1 MSYEKNIEDRKIDRV
16 DISLLKFFWQI
27 NPLLKTAKNKIP
39 KFLRNLEVFKNFSD
53 YELWELS
60 KALHSR
66 TFEKGDIIF
75 RENDLGVGFYFIVRG
90 NVDIVIEND
99 HSVTGET
106 TELHSKV
113 VVSLEKNDYF
123 GELALLQERHLR
135 NATAVAKEPCE
146 LLGIFKPDLD
156 IIINERPVIAS
167 KLLQSISLIISNRL
181 YSVTQEVRKLKD
193 RVKVLEEENA
203 DKNQ

>member
-1 MSYEKNIEDRKIDRV
+1 MSYEKNIEDRKVDRV

-53 YELWELS
+53 YELWDLS
-60 KALHSR
+60 KALHRR

-99 HSVTGET
+99 HSQSGESS
-106 TELHSKV
+106 TELQSKV

-181 YSVTQEVRKLKD
+181 YSVTQEVRRLKD

-203 DKNQ
+203 DKN